1 MPRRAR
7 TRHSPV
13 TTSDLPASEE
23 VPAIKTPLAGV
34 ALLLTGAVY
43 GVSAD
48 RSDAC
53 RIGAICVWLG
63 AAVIK
68 S

>member
-1 MPRRAR
+1 
-7 TRHSPV
+7 
-13 TTSDLPASEE
+13 LPASEE
-23 VPAIKTPLAGV
+23 VPAISKPLDESV
-34 ALLLTGAVY
+34 SVPTGAVY

-48 RSDAC
+48 RSAAC
-53 RIGAICVWLG
+53 RIGSGCVWLG